1 MEPWGIGANEGQTM
15 TIISSNLKWEATF
28 TPNVSFQVSS
38 NAVNVKSTKPTPQ
51 TNSKSPASAVF
62 TPNVLTAATDVE
74 HMPQKLQTLQNGLK
88 DEEEDIFSPLREGT
102 VC

>member
-1 MEPWGIGANEGQTM
+1 M
-15 TIISSNLKWEATF
+15 
-28 TPNVSFQVSS
+28 
-38 NAVNVKSTKPTPQ
+38 NVKSTKPTPQ
-51 TNSKSPASAVF
+51 TNSKSPARHLPNPQSAVF